1 MLNVFTE
8 VCWEADILDADRS
21 LQMQPTTAGRDEL
34 HAVKAFNV
42 WVSRYFGEERGESQ
56 QDGEEHWDCVTTV
69 SRVSYVTMTV
79 PCYLLLTLSGSQL

>member
-21 LQMQPTTAGRDEL
+21 LQMQPTTAGGRDEL
-34 HAVKAFNV
+34 HAVKAFIV
-42 WVSRYFGEERGESQ
+42 WDKE
-56 QDGEEHWDCVTTV
+56 DKEEHWDCVTTV